1 MQVSEQERL
10 PLISQIEARA
20 WLLVWPAVAAL
31 IALPALYYPS
41 GAYEQFLALG
51 SMLAVGIIGALAA
64 FNHPMLGL
72 GVLLLACLVSPVDVG
87 PAPAAALI
95 VAGLTL
101 VFALKTILSQQK
113 LEISRP
119 MLPLVA
125 FVLVASLSFV
135 SGQFPWFPTAPAPL
149 RAQVGGLGI
158 FWLSALTFF
167 LVALQ
172 VRDPLSLRRY
182 TWVFLG
188 VGGFLLAA
196 YLIPGGRPVITLLG
210 GSMGSLF
217 WVWYIALA
225 FGQAILNPFLQL
237 WARCLLIM
245 IASFALGFR
254 IFVATDSASGWVPC
268 LVAVMVL
275 LMIGAP
281 KLALALGLLAA
292 VAVIPFLETIVTK
305 VWEAEQYSLITRW
318 EALKTLWQ
326 VIKSN
331 PILGLGPSNYYFYT
345 ELFPLMGW
353 YVKFN
358 SHNNYL
364 DLLAQTGIAG
374 LLCFLWF
381 ISEVAMS
388 GFRLLKRLK
397 DGFERAFAFAAVAG
411 IAGTLVA
418 GALGDWFLPFV
429 YNVGYSGLQV
439 SLLGWF
445 FMGGLVAIEQMR
457 IAAQAQGAVTASNR
471 ATASL
476 EFARGGFSAAR

>member
-1 MQVSEQERL
+1 M
-10 PLISQIEARA
+10 ISQIEARA
-20 WLLVWPAVAAL
+20 WVLAWPAVAAL
-31 IALPALYYPS
+31 IVLPALYYPS
-41 GAYEQFLALG
+41 GAYEQYLALG
-51 SMLAVGIIGALAA
+51 SMLAVGAIGAVVA

-72 GVLLLACLVSPVDVG
+72 GILLLACLISPVDVG
-87 PAPAAALI
+87 PVPAAGLAA
-95 VAGLTL
+95 AGLTL
-101 VFALKTILSQQK
+101 VFVLKMILSQQK
-113 LEISRP
+113 PEISRP
-119 MLPLVA
+119 MLPLIA
-125 FVLVASLSFV
+125 FVAVASLSFL
-135 SGQFPWFPTAPAPL
+135 SGQFPWFSAAPAPL
-149 RAQVGGLGI
+149 RAQLGGLGI

-172 VRDPLSLRRY
+172 VRDPLSLRRF
-182 TWVFLG
+182 TWIFLG
-188 VGGFLLAA
+188 IGGFLLAA
-196 YLIPGGRPVITLLG
+196 YLIPGGRPILTVLG

-217 WVWYIALA
+217 WIWYIALA
-225 FGQAILNPFLQL
+225 FGQAILNPLLQL
-237 WARCLLIM
+237 WTRFLLIG

-268 LVAVMVL
+268 LVAIMVL
-275 LMIGAP
+275 MMIGAP
-281 KLALALGLLAA
+281 RLAVALGLLAA
-292 VAVIPFLETIVTK
+292 IAVIPFLETIVTK

-374 LLCFLWF
+374 LVCFLWF
-381 ISEVAMS
+381 SAEVARS

-397 DGFERAFAFAAVAG
+397 DGFERAFAFAAIAG
-411 IAGTLVA
+411 LAGTLVA

-445 FMGGLVAIEQMR
+445 FMGGLVAIEQMK
-457 IAAQAQGAVTASNR
+457 IAAQSQGAVTMSNR
-471 ATASL
+471 ATAGL
-476 EFARGGFSAAR
+476 VFPRRGFSTAR